1 MCATGNTLLKVKY
14 IILSTYCCFIEIKYP
29 YYMEKL
35 AKKLTK
41 WPLNRR
47 LHEAIPGARALSGLC
62 REIPRFD
69 PKVSPHQDCPP
80 STVLIST
87 SEMCFQETRLGAEE
101 KTNVGAIGAEKAA
114 LPIGRHRP
122 SPSLPEQ
129 SSMEGGW
136 PQGSARQRRPRR
148 RGKSGVRDLQIQ
160 TWHQLVFSDKRGT
173 TQAS

>member
-41 WPLNRR
+41 WLLNRR
-47 LHEAIPGARALSGLC
+47 LHEAIPGARALSGLG

-69 PKVSPHQDCPP
+69 LKVSPHQDSPP

-87 SEMCFQETRLGAEE
+87 SEMSFQETSLGAEE
-101 KTNVGAIGAEKAA
+101 KTNVGAVGLRKQPC
-114 LPIGRHRP
+114 PIG
-122 SPSLPEQ
+122 
-129 SSMEGGW
+129 
-136 PQGSARQRRPRR
+136 
-148 RGKSGVRDLQIQ
+148 
-160 TWHQLVFSDKRGT
+160 
-173 TQAS
+173 